1 MKRLFAFALLF
12 VASTSFAGVVQP
24 LGAASQIL
32 IPAAGSVAGA
42 NGTFFHSDIS
52 IINLGA
58 SDQQVLLQWLPQSGT
73 GPTVTNTITIA
84 ARSGIRSADFV
95 RDYLNVSG
103 LGALLISA
111 QTSTGL
117 PDGTAALYVNSRIWT
132 PQPGTDGTT
141 SQSFPAIPANTIN
154 TPAAA
159 LFAVG
164 GPDNIANYRVNVG
177 IVNLDPT
184 NAQTFTV
191 QIGGSPTGF
200 LVTVPALSMQQIA
213 LGSGLSATTQVSI
226 RNATAAA
233 TRSNLWTA
241 YGSTVDNFTGD
252 AWSEI
257 AVAGTTQ

>member
-1 MKRLFAFALLF
+1 MKRLFAIALLF

-52 IINLGA
+52 IINLA
-58 SDQQVLLQWLPQSGT
+58 SHDQDILLQWLPQAGT
-73 GPTVTNTITIA
+73 TPTMTRTITLA
-84 ARSGIRSADFV
+84 ARSGTRSADFIQS
-95 RDYLNVSG
+95 YFNISG

-111 QTSTGL
+111 LTSTGA

-164 GPDNIANYRVNVG
+164 GPDNVANYRVNVG

-184 NAQTFTV
+184 NTQTFTV

-200 LVTVPALSMQQIA
+200 LVTVPPQSMQQLA
-213 LGSGLSATTQVSI
+213 LGSGLSAETQISI
-226 RNATAAA
+226 RNATATA

-257 AVAGTTQ
+257 AVAGSTQ